1 VTVPVRPIENRYA
14 ALWQSVATEVAARH
28 RAAGGAP
35 EHGDTLLDAT
45 QAYVEALVNGQPPP
59 PPPPGHGPAD
69 RDPAVGPY
77 LALLHHRL
85 AHARINGDAALQAQL
100 QQQLGEFRFG
110 NPLWEQMLIQY
121 FAYYGQY
128 PYHKGAQPLYRSWKA
143 EDGGRGDPDFGVVE
157 WRLPAHARIAV
168 VGDIGT
174 GTDVAAAVLASALS
188 FRPDAILHLGD
199 VYFSGTPFEFAER
212 YTGLFE
218 TVFQSLGHRV
228 PVFGVP
234 GNHEYFTGGIAYLDC
249 LSSGKLAPREDQR
262 QAASYFC
269 LRSEDGGWQF
279 LGLDTGFYGHTMA
292 VSPKAE
298 ADALHILHATD
309 PAVPDAPPPAAP
321 ASGGSPSAAAPATAS
336 AAAGS
341 PSVSTAS
348 PSAASPGTAPPAA
361 ASPTASDSSSSAA
374 PATTGD
380 GGADLPV
387 ELPSST
393 SGMVHVRDDEAE
405 WHRHQME
412 RFGGRTVLLSHHQL
426 YSAAETCGVPQGT
439 VPGPD
444 GTPVPD
450 PADFNRP
457 GVNTLLWRQFGPH
470 FGSRVAAWIWG
481 HEHNLGIFQDGYRP
495 ADWPLDSD
503 EAKTVFR
510 ALPKGRCAGHAAIP
524 VAASEEPYATHNPVP
539 LLDDSLRLGLVDGW
553 YNRGFEIIELAGAGR
568 PARVRYYQLA
578 GADPTPLLVHAEEVE

>member
-1 VTVPVRPIENRYA
+1 MTTPVRPIENRYA

-45 QAYVEALVNGQPPP
+45 QAYVEALIHGQPPP
-59 PPPPGHGPAD
+59 PPPAGHGPAD

-100 QQQLGEFRFG
+100 QRQLGEFRFG

-143 EDGGRGDPDFGVVE
+143 DDGGRGDPDFGVIE

-174 GTDVAAAVLASALS
+174 GTDVAAAVLAAALS
-188 FRPDAILHLGD
+188 FRPHAILHLGD
-199 VYFSGTPFEFAER
+199 VYYSGTPFEFSER

-218 TVFQSLGHRV
+218 TVFEKLGHRA

-249 LSSGKLAPREDQR
+249 LRSGKLAPREDQR

-269 LRSEDGGWQF
+269 LRSEDDGWQF

-292 VSPKAE
+292 VTPQAE
-298 ADALHILHATD
+298 ADALRILHATD
-309 PAVPDAPPPAAP
+309 PAVPAAP
-321 ASGGSPSAAAPATAS
+321 PSAAAPAGAP
-336 AAAGS
+336 APGDGS
-341 PSVSTAS
+341 P
-348 PSAASPGTAPPAA
+348 
-361 ASPTASDSSSSAA
+361 
-374 PATTGD
+374 
-380 GGADLPV
+380 ADLPV
-387 ELPSST
+387 QLPAST

-405 WHRHQME
+405 WHGRHME
-412 RFGGRTVLLSHHQL
+412 RFGGRTILLSHHQL

-444 GTPVPD
+444 GKPVPD
-450 PADFNRP
+450 PSDFNRP
-457 GVNTLLWRQFGPH
+457 GVNTLLWRQFGPR
-470 FGSRVAAWIWG
+470 FGTRVAAWVWG

-495 ADWPLDSD
+495 ADWPLDRD
-503 EAKTVFR
+503 EGQTVFR

-524 VAASEEPYATHNPVP
+524 VAASEEPYKLINPVP

-568 PARVRYYQLA
+568 PARIRYYQLA
-578 GADPTPLLVHAEEVE
+578 GADPTPLVVHEEDVA

>member
-1 VTVPVRPIENRYA
+1 VTVAVRPIENRYA

-45 QAYVEALVNGQPPP
+45 QAYVEALVDGQAPPP
-59 PPPPGHGPAD
+59 PAAGHGPAD
-69 RDPAVGPY
+69 RDPAVGAY

-128 PYHKGAQPLYRSWKA
+128 PYHQGAQPLYRSWKA
-143 EDGGRGDPDFGVVE
+143 DDGGRGDPGFGVIE

-168 VGDIGT
+168 VGDVGT

-199 VYFSGTPFEFAER
+199 VYYSGTPFEFSER

-218 TVFQSLGHRV
+218 TVFQKLGHRA

-234 GNHEYFTGGIAYLDC
+234 GNHEYFTGCIAYLDC

-269 LRSEDGGWQF
+269 LRSEDDGWQF

-292 VSPKAE
+292 VTPKAE
-298 ADALHILHATD
+298 ADALRILHASD
-309 PAVPDAPPPAAP
+309 PAVPAAPPSAAP
-321 ASGGSPSAAAPATAS
+321 ASGTPASTAPPNA
-336 AAAGS
+336 
-341 PSVSTAS
+341 AS
-348 PSAASPGTAPPAA
+348 PSAASPPSASGT
-361 ASPTASDSSSSAA
+361 SSSA
-374 PATTGD
+374 GD
-380 GGADLPV
+380 REAELPV
-387 ELPSST
+387 GLPAST
-393 SGMVHVRDDEAE
+393 SGMVQVRDDEAE
-405 WHRHQME
+405 WHTRHLE
-412 RFGGRTVLLSHHQL
+412 EFGGRTILLSHHQL
-426 YSAAETCGVPQGT
+426 YSAAESCGVPQGT

-450 PADFNRP
+450 PGDFNRP

-470 FGSRVAAWIWG
+470 FGTRVAAWVWG

-495 ADWPLDSD
+495 ADWPLDPD
-503 EAKTVFR
+503 ETETVFR
-510 ALPKGRCAGHAAIP
+510 ALPRGRCAGHAAIP
-524 VAASEEPYATHNPVP
+524 VAETEEPYATHNPVP

-553 YNRGFEIIELAGAGR
+553 YNRGFEIIDLAGAGR
-568 PARVRYYQLA
+568 PARIRYYQLA
-578 GADPTPLLVHAEEVE
+578 GADPTPLLVHAEAVA